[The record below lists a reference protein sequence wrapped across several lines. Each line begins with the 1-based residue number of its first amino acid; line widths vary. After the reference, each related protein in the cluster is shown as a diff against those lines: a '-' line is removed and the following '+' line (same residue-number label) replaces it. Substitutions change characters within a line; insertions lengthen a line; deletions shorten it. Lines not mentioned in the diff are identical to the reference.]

1 MLEGRKIMRKVSK
14 KENFLCSTFVLQ
26 YGNLSMVR
34 YTYYVFTSLHLSCSL
49 FCYHRVSLSLADEIY
64 TKLMSEYNIK
74 IDDRSN
80 EWHCIDLN
88 NPYARRAGDTSAH
101 ISDEDVVYI
110 DNKLKER
117 FGLKREKQ
125 YEDADAIRNELKERF
140 NVKIDDRTKEWFVD
154 S

>member
-1 MLEGRKIMRKVSK
+1 M
-14 KENFLCSTFVLQ
+14 
-26 YGNLSMVR
+26 
-34 YTYYVFTSLHLSCSL
+34 
-49 FCYHRVSLSLADEIY
+49 
-64 TKLMSEYNIK
+64 
-74 IDDRSN
+74 
-80 EWHCIDLN
+80 N

-125 YEDADAIRNELKERF
+125 YEDADAIRDKLKERF